1 MAKGRV
7 KTAAFGL
14 TSDMRA
20 WMLTL
25 AAAVGVAVIAPGPA
39 RAASDLELN
48 DIVPGTSFTM
58 PVDVISPP
66 QDTSRVFVVQ
76 RDGKVLMVK
85 DGVVSTFLDL
95 SGRVNV
101 FGEEGLMSIAFAPDF
116 AESGLFYVFYSD
128 ATPAAC
134 AGTSCNDQ
142 VDQFHV
148 TTPTAPADPIYDHAV
163 ITIPHQAAS
172 GHHGGTLRFGADGLL
187 YISTGD
193 AQTPANGEDTT
204 LLNGKILR
212 IDPRGGNPYA
222 VPSDNPFVG
231 DPTAKAEIWAYG
243 LRNPWRFSFDEYT
256 GDLVV
261 PDVGEHTR
269 EEINLVPGGNAA
281 GKDFGWGTCEGEFA
295 FTPPTP
301 PTPPTP
307 CPLSGPG
314 YVSPVLTYGHDETE
328 PGDGCGPSGGS
339 VIGGVVVRDRRLPT
353 TYLGRYMYGD
363 YCHQHVWT
371 ADLEAGPL
379 AGVHGDDTG
388 FDVGSGVTSIDRD
401 AACRIYITH
410 QSGWVRRVDPA
421 GAPAGP
427 VGCATPP
434 TPPPPPDGGGPGGSQ
449 PETTPAPSPGTVA
462 VVDRTRP
469 ALGRLDMART
479 RFAVGEGP
487 TAISAVGRGTAF
499 RFVLSKAGVV
509 TIRIARARLGRRAGR
524 LCLAATRARRRLS
537 GCTRLTAAGA
547 LTRRL
552 AAGRRSVPFSG
563 RLGSRPLVPGRY
575 RATLTARDTA
585 GHVSRSRT
593 LSFTV
598 VAG

>member
-1 MAKGRV
+1 
-7 KTAAFGL
+7 
-14 TSDMRA
+14 MRA

-25 AAAVGVAVIAPGPA
+25 AAAVGIAVIAPGAA

-58 PVDVISPP
+58 PVDVTAPP
-66 QDTSRVFVVQ
+66 EDPSRVFVVQ
-76 RDGKVLMVK
+76 QDGRVLMVK
-85 DGVVSTFLDL
+85 DGIVSTFLDL
-95 SGRVNV
+95 SSRVNV

-116 AESGLFYVFYSD
+116 ATSGLFYVFYSD
-128 ATPAAC
+128 ASHCT
-134 AGTSCNDQ
+134 GSSCDDQ
-142 VDQFHV
+142 VDEFHA
-148 TTPTAPADPIYDHAV
+148 TPDLADSSTRRPV

-212 IDPRGGNPYA
+212 IDPRAHGSDAYS

-231 DPTAKAEIWAYG
+231 QSPAQPEIWASG
-243 LRNPWRFSFDEYT
+243 LRNPWRFSFDSYT

-269 EEINLVPGGNAA
+269 EEINLVPGGNAG
-281 GKDFGWGTCEGEFA
+281 GKDFEWSTCEGEFA
-295 FTPPTP
+295 FPPT
-301 PTPPTP
+301 TPPTP

-339 VIGGVVVRDRRLPT
+339 VIGGVVVRDRRLPA
-353 TYLGRYMYGD
+353 TYFGRYMYGD
-363 YCHQHVWT
+363 YCHRHVWT
-371 ADLEAGPL
+371 ADLEAGSL
-379 AGVHGDDTG
+379 AAVHGTIQDTG

-401 AACRIYITH
+401 AACRIYVTH
-410 QSGWVRRVDPA
+410 SSGWVRRVDPV

-434 TPPPPPDGGGPGGSQ
+434 PPPPPPDGGGTGGSQ
-449 PETTPAPSPGTVA
+449 PETTPAPPPRHIA
-462 VVDRTRP
+462 VVVRTRP
-469 ALGRLDMART
+469 VLGRVDMVRT

-499 RFVLSKAGVV
+499 RFMLSKAGVV

-524 LCLAATRARRRLS
+524 RCLGATRARRRLP
-537 GCTRLTAAGA
+537 GCTRLVAAGT
-547 LTRRL
+547 LSRRL

-563 RLGSRPLVPGRY
+563 RIGRRPLEPGRY

-585 GHVSRSRT
+585 GNVSHSQT
-593 LSFTV
+593 LSFTI

>member
-1 MAKGRV
+1 
-7 KTAAFGL
+7 
-14 TSDMRA
+14 MRA

-25 AAAVGVAVIAPGPA
+25 AAAAAIGVIAPGAA
-39 RAASDLELN
+39 RAAADLKLT
-48 DIVPGTSFTM
+48 DIADPASFTM

-66 QDTSRVFVVQ
+66 QDPSRVFVVQ
-76 RDGKVLMVK
+76 QGGKVLMVK

-95 SGRVNV
+95 RGRVNQ

-116 AESGLFYVFYSD
+116 AHSGLLYAFYSD
-128 ATPAAC
+128 ASACTGSSCDDQLDEFHATP
-134 AGTSCNDQ
+134 DL
-142 VDQFHV
+142 
-148 TTPTAPADPIYDHAV
+148 ADSSARRPV

-193 AQTPANGEDTT
+193 AQTPENAENTT

-212 IDPRGGNPYA
+212 IDPRAHGSDPYT

-231 DPTAKAEIWAYG
+231 DPPAQPEIWASG

-281 GKDFGWGTCEGEFA
+281 GKDFEWSTCEGEFA
-295 FTPPTP
+295 FPPTA
-301 PTPPTP
+301 PPTP
-307 CPLSGPG
+307 CPLSGTS
-314 YVSPVLTYGHDETE
+314 YVSPVLTYGHDEFSQT
-328 PGDGCGPSGGS
+328 GDGCGPGGGS
-339 VIGGVVVRDRRLPT
+339 VIGGVEVRDLRLPT
-353 TYLGRYMYGD
+353 SYLGRYMYGD
-363 YCHQHVWT
+363 YCHQYVWT
-371 ADLEAGPL
+371 ADLEAGSL
-379 AGVHGDDTG
+379 AAVHDTIQDTG
-388 FDVGSGVTSIDRD
+388 FVVGSGVTSIDRD
-401 AACRIYITH
+401 ADCRIYITH
-410 QSGWVRRVDPA
+410 SSGWVRRVDPV

-434 TPPPPPDGGGPGGSQ
+434 PPPPPPPSDGGGPGGSQ
-449 PETTPAPSPGTVA
+449 PETTPAPSPGNVA

-469 ALGRLDMART
+469 VLGRAGMVRT
-479 RFAVGEGP
+479 RFAVAEGP
-487 TAISAVGRGTAF
+487 TAISAVARGTAF
-499 RFVLSKAGVV
+499 RFLLSKAGVV
-509 TIRIARARLGRRAGR
+509 TIRVARARLGRRAGR
-524 LCLAATRARRRLS
+524 LCLAAARARRRLP
-537 GCTRLTAAGA
+537 GCTRLTATGA

-552 AAGRRSVPFSG
+552 AAGGRSVPFSG
-563 RLGSRPLVPGRY
+563 RIGSRPLGPGRY

-585 GHVSRSRT
+585 GNVSRSQT
-593 LSFTV
+593 LSFTI